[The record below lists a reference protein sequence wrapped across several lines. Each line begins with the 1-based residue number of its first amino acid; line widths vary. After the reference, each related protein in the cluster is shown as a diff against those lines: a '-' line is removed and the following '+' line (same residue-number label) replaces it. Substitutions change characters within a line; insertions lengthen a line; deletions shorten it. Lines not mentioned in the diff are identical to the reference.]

1 MQRPKQLLKALF
13 CTLHNNLKF
22 KLNEFLLNILSRPKF
37 KQDKMHVCCSSWYGS
52 TLYCL
57 CSSSYLNVPFF
68 VFCLFVEEEHNHIT
82 SHHITSHPKMGT
94 ARCNASQA
102 SPLHDTSWRCETCN
116 GTIGQGPWIKKI
128 KNVRKIMNWMFSRPY
143 RNTTK
148 NPPNN
153 DDDDD
158 GNHLFI
164 DSLFD

>member
-82 SHHITSHPKMGT
+82 SHHIQKWVQPDAMRRRPRLSMTLHGD
-94 ARCNASQA
+94 ARPVMAPSA
-102 SPLHDTSWRCETCN
+102 RALGLKRLKT
-116 GTIGQGPWIKKI
+116 
-128 KNVRKIMNWMFSRPY
+128 
-143 RNTTK
+143 
-148 NPPNN
+148 
-153 DDDDD
+153 
-158 GNHLFI
+158 
-164 DSLFD
+164 